1 MSKLTTLKMF
11 ALSAAL
17 ELSMHE
23 VGNFHSAA
31 EDSETL
37 APVGQFCLE
46 ANVNTAPT
54 IEKIEDVVKKLNS
67 ELKWL
72 MPIEAVDPETC
83 LEYEIIQDEYK
94 GYRLRI
100 EKVGHNGLALLVFNY

>member
-1 MSKLTTLKMF
+1 MSKPITLKLF
-11 ALSAAL
+11 ALSAAF

-23 VGNFHSAA
+23 VSNFHSAA
-31 EDSETL
+31 EESETL

-46 ANVNTAPT
+46 ANVNDAPR
-54 IEKIEDVVKKLNS
+54 IEKIEEVINKLNS

-83 LEYEIIQDEYK
+83 LEYQIVEDEHK
-94 GYRLRI
+94 GRRLRI
-100 EKVGHNGLALLVFNY
+100 EKVGHNGLALLVFDY

>member
-46 ANVNTAPT
+46 ANINDGPT
-54 IEKIEDVVKKLNS
+54 IEKIEEIINKLNDES
-67 ELKWL
+67 KWL
-72 MPIEAVDPETC
+72 EPIEAIDPETC
-83 LEYEIIQDEYK
+83 LEYQIVEDECK
-94 GYRLRI
+94 GCRLRV
-100 EKVGHNGLALLVFNY
+100 EKVGSKGLALLVFDY